1 MTSESAYLL
10 GMARRLSES
19 FAALPGVCAVMV
31 TGSVALGE
39 SDRYSDIDMTAY
51 YRELPPEEDF
61 YAIRMAHK
69 GSERLWVLGDRDE
82 GGFAESYIV
91 DGVHVQVGH
100 ITLDAWDWQMA
111 VVLEQ
116 FDPATPL
123 HKALSG
129 TLDCLPLHGAELI
142 EQWKERIARYPDGL
156 ARAVVEK
163 HLSFFPLWYLEQ
175 YLEPRDAVLW
185 TYQSLVEAAQNILG
199 ILAGLN
205 KVYYTTFQ
213 FKRMKKFVASLQY
226 APDRLAERLDK
237 LFAGNISAAIATL
250 EELVRETIALVETYM
265 PEIDTTKA
273 SRRLGER
280 QGKWTPVQVVL

>member
-1 MTSESAYLL
+1 MTEESTYLL
-10 GMARRLSES
+10 GIARRLGND

-51 YRELPPEEDF
+51 YHELPPEEHLH
-61 YAIRMAHK
+61 AIRLK
-69 GSERLWVLGDRDE
+69 NRGSERLWVLGDRNDD
-82 GGFAESYIV
+82 GFAESYIV

-100 ITLDAWDWQMA
+100 ITLDAWEQQMA

-129 TLDCLPLHGAELI
+129 TLDCLPLYGYELI
-142 EQWKERIARYPDGL
+142 AQWKERAVLYPDGL

-163 HLSFFPLWYLEQ
+163 HLAFFPLWYLEQ

-199 ILAGLN
+199 VLAGLN
-205 KVYYTTFQ
+205 RVYYTTFQ
-213 FKRMKKFVASLQY
+213 FKRMHKFVASLRR
-226 APDRLAERLDK
+226 APARLAERIEM
-237 LFAGNISAAIATL
+237 LFAGDIHTAVLTL
-250 EELVRETIALVETYM
+250 EELVRETVVLVQQHM
-265 PEIDTTKA
+265 PEVDTTKA
-273 SRRLGER
+273 VRRLGER
-280 QGKWTPVQVVL
+280 QEQWTPV

>member
-1 MTSESAYLL
+1 MTRESVYLL
-10 GMARRLSES
+10 SMARRLGES
-19 FAALPGVCAVMV
+19 FAGLSGVRAVMV

-39 SDRYSDIDMTAY
+39 SDGYSDIDMTAY
-51 YRELPPEEDF
+51 YTELPPEEDLH
-61 YAIRMAHK
+61 AVRVTHK

-91 DGVHVQVGH
+91 DGVHVQIGH
-100 ITLDAWDWQMA
+100 VTLDVWEQQMD

-129 TLDCLPLHGAELI
+129 TLDCLPLHGADLI
-142 EQWKERIARYPDGL
+142 DQWKERIARYPDGL

-163 HLSFFPLWYLEQ
+163 HLAFFPLWYLEH

-199 ILAGLN
+199 VLAGLN
-205 KVYYTTFQ
+205 RVYYTTFQ
-213 FKRMKKFVASLQY
+213 FKRMRKFVASLHC
-226 APDRLAERLDK
+226 APDRLAERLEK
-237 LFAGNISAAIATL
+237 LFAGNIPVAIATL
-250 EELVRETIALVETYM
+250 EELVRDTVALVETHM

-273 SRRLGER
+273 TRRLGER
-280 QGKWTPVQVVL
+280 QRKWMPVQMQ